1 MSDLQT
7 QMKQAVAEAAVAQI
21 RDGMV
26 VGLGSG
32 STAALMIQGLGA
44 RLAAGQLH
52 DIVGVTTSFQGEV
65 LAAELGIPLRALNAI
80 DRIDLAI
87 DGADEVDPSFQL
99 IKGGGACHVQEKLVA
114 DRAERFIVVVDSTKL
129 VQRLNLDFLLPV
141 EVLPGAWV
149 QVQSRLKSMGGVAEL
164 RMATRKAG
172 PVVTDQGNLVLD
184 VRFEAGISDPIALE
198 RDINNLPGVLENG
211 LFVNLADEVLVGE
224 INDGVVDLPIAEYP
238 DGSVFT
244 PEGLPSVGDVP
255 DAEAMHAQ
263 ECTGPFNEAT
273 AVRAAVTQEIT
284 QGGEVRTVSVG
295 DARGIHDSE
304 HTTHENAS
312 LDPTREA

>member
-114 DRAERFIVVVDSTKL
+114 DRADRFIVVVDSTKL
-129 VQRLNLDFLLPV
+129 VQCLNLDGLLPV

-149 QVQSRLKSMGGVAEL
+149 QVQSRLKSMGGVAKL

-224 INDGVVDLPIAEYP
+224 INDGVAGVRSLER
-238 DGSVFT
+238 
-244 PEGLPSVGDVP
+244 VG
-255 DAEAMHAQ
+255 
-263 ECTGPFNEAT
+263 
-273 AVRAAVTQEIT
+273 
-284 QGGEVRTVSVG
+284 
-295 DARGIHDSE
+295 
-304 HTTHENAS
+304 
-312 LDPTREA
+312 

>member
-224 INDGVVDLPIAEYP
+224 INDGVAGVR
-238 DGSVFT
+238 
-244 PEGLPSVGDVP
+244 GLERVG
-255 DAEAMHAQ
+255 
-263 ECTGPFNEAT
+263 
-273 AVRAAVTQEIT
+273 
-284 QGGEVRTVSVG
+284 
-295 DARGIHDSE
+295 
-304 HTTHENAS
+304 
-312 LDPTREA
+312 

>member
-7 QMKQAVAEAAVAQI
+7 QMKQAVAEAAVKQI
-21 RDGMV
+21 CDGMV

-32 STAALMIQGLGA
+32 STAALMIEGLGA
-44 RLAAGQLH
+44 RLQAGQLR
-52 DIVGVTTSFQGEV
+52 DVVGVTTSFQGEV

-80 DRIDLAI
+80 DHIDLAI
-87 DGADEVDPSFQL
+87 DGADEVDPFFQL

-129 VQRLNLDFLLPV
+129 VQRLNLEFLLPV

-184 VRFEAGISDPIALE
+184 VRFEAGIPDPIALE

-224 INDGVVDLPIAEYP
+224 ISDGVA
-238 DGSVFT
+238 G
-244 PEGLPSVGDVP
+244 
-255 DAEAMHAQ
+255 
-263 ECTGPFNEAT
+263 
-273 AVRAAVTQEIT
+273 VR
-284 QGGEVRTVSVG
+284 
-295 DARGIHDSE
+295 
-304 HTTHENAS
+304 S
-312 LDPTREA
+312 LERLG